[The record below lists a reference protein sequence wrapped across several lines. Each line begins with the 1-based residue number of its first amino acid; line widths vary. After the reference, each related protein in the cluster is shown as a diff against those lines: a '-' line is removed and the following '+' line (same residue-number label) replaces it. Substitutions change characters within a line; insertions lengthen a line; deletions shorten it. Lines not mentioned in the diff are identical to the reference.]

1 MPAPLFKGA
10 FPVTITESTSVSN
23 EGKYEYTRTRVYSF
37 ATLVTPTI
45 GSSLSRDGKTTSLT
59 NISISRKDGL
69 ATLVE
74 TYTAADTTAPDVY
87 EVSAVA
93 TEEPIASHPAF
104 TATTTGFTSSIVS
117 AAGGAITEGSSNV
130 SGGAIFNEDGSFARF
145 SKKATNN
152 FFGVQ
157 SFLSPRVS
165 YKRIFS
171 SGAVPT
177 YGQTVAYIYAT
188 PRGSPPT
195 VATGRTWLLTALSWE
210 NRGNQLTT
218 SGQYQ
223 ITEEYLSS
231 GPSGW
236 NNVIYYT
243 A

>member
-1 MPAPLFKGA
+1 MPAPVFKGS
-10 FPVTITESTSVSN
+10 FPVTISESTSVSN
-23 EGKYEYTRTRVYSF
+23 EGKYQYVKTSVYSI
-37 ATLVTPTI
+37 ATLVTPVL
-45 GSSLSRDGKTTSLT
+45 GVSLNRDGKTTSLT
-59 NISISRKDGL
+59 NISISKRDGL
-69 ATLVE
+69 ATLTE

-87 EVSAVA
+87 EVVSVA

-104 TATTTGFTSSIVS
+104 TVVTTGFTSSIVS
-117 AAGGAITEGSSNV
+117 AAGGIVTEGTGA
-130 SGGAIFNEDGSFARF
+130 SGGAVFNADGAFVQF
-145 SKKATNN
+145 NKKALNN

-165 YKRIFS
+165 YKRTFS
-171 SGAVPT
+171 SSTVPT

-195 VATGRTWLLTALSWE
+195 VPTGRNWILTALSWQ
-210 NRGNQLTT
+210 NNGNQLTD
-218 SGQYQ
+218 SGQFQ
-223 ITEEYLSS
+223 VTEEYLSS

>member
-1 MPAPLFKGA
+1 MPAPVFKGS
-10 FPVTITESTSVSN
+10 FPVTVSESTSVSN
-23 EGKYEYTRTRVYSF
+23 EGKYQYVRTRVYSL
-37 ATLVTPTI
+37 ATLTTPVI
-45 GSSLSRDGKTTSLT
+45 GASLNRDGKTTSLT
-59 NISISRKDGL
+59 SISISKKDGL

-74 TYTAADTTAPDVY
+74 TYTGADITAPDVY
-87 EVSAVA
+87 EVVSVA

-117 AAGGAITEGSSNV
+117 AAGGAITEGDSSV
-130 SGGAIFNEDGSFARF
+130 SGGVVFNADGAFVKF
-145 SKKATNN
+145 SKRANNN

-165 YKRIFS
+165 YKRIYS
-171 SGAVPT
+171 STTVPT
-177 YGQTVAYIYAT
+177 YGSTVAYIYGS
-188 PRGSPPT
+188 PRGNPPT
-195 VATGRTWLLTALSWE
+195 VPTGRTWLLTALSWQ
-210 NRGNQLTT
+210 NNGNQITN

-223 ITEEYLSS
+223 VTEEYLSS

>member
-1 MPAPLFKGA
+1 MPAPIFKGS
-10 FPVTITESTSVSN
+10 FPVTISESTSVSN
-23 EGKYEYTRTRVYSF
+23 EGKYQYVRTKVYSL
-37 ATLVTPTI
+37 ATLTTPVI
-45 GSSLSRDGKTTSLT
+45 GASLNRDGKTTSLT

-74 TYTAADTTAPDVY
+74 TYTGAEPTAPDVY
-87 EVSAVA
+87 EVVATA

-104 TATTTGFTSSIVS
+104 TVITGDFGTSIVT
-117 AAGGAITEGSSNV
+117 AAGGAITEGTAG
-130 SGGAIFNEDGSFARF
+130 SGGVVFNEDGAFVGF
-145 SKKATNN
+145 TKTATNN

-165 YKRIFS
+165 YKRTFS
-171 SGAVPT
+171 SQTVPT
-177 YGQTVAYIYAT
+177 YGQQVAYIYAT
-188 PRGSPPT
+188 PRGNPPSI
-195 VATGRTWLLTALSWE
+195 ASGRNWLLTALSWQ
-210 NRGNQLTT
+210 NNGNQINA

-231 GPSGW
+231 GFKGW